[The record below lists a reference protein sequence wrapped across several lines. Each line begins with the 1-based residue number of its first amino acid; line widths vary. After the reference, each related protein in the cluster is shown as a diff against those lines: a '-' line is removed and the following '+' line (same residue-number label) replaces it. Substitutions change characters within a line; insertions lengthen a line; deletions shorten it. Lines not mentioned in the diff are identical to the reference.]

1 MTKILVVEDNEMNRN
16 LLKRRLVLR
25 GYEVVEAQDG
35 AVGVALALAEHPD
48 VILMDI
54 NMPVLDGWSA
64 IRQIRAAPI
73 THAIPVIAVTATT
86 PDEARR
92 NCVATGCN
100 GYVGKPIDFYDL
112 LAQIQGLLAS

>member
-25 GYEVVEAQDG
+25 GYEVLEARDG
-35 AVGVALALAEHPD
+35 ADGVAVAQAEHPD

-54 NMPVLDGWSA
+54 NMPILDGWSA
-64 IRQIRAAPI
+64 TRQIKASPL
-73 THAIPVIAVTATT
+73 TQAIPVIVVTATT

-92 NCVATGCN
+92 NCLATGCN
-100 GYVGKPIDFYDL
+100 GYVGKPIDFSDL
-112 LAQIQGLLAS
+112 LTQIEGLLAS